1 MLPIGP
7 LMVEHRVIERLMPA
21 LRAAA
26 AAGRRNGRLDLRF
39 ADAALEFIRTYADR
53 CHHGKEED
61 ILFRALAAKPLEAGH
76 RALMDEL
83 VEEHRQGRR
92 KVREIAAAL
101 EACRRGDHAGG
112 GAAAGSGLSEPLTLL
127 IDGFEWLASFYPAHI
142 RKEDTG
148 LFLPA
153 MGYFDRA
160 EKDALLAAE
169 REFDRSLLQAL
180 YRERVEAL
188 AGLAAGPRSP
198 GRAAAPAAQ
207 SEATSL

>member
-7 LMVEHRVIERLMPA
+7 LMMEHRVIEKLMPA

-26 AAGRRNGRLDLRF
+26 RAGRRDGRIDLRF

-61 ILFRALAAKPLEAGH
+61 LLFRALAAKPLEAGH

-101 EACRRGDHAGG
+101 EEYRRGDGGG
-112 GAAAGSGLSEPLTLL
+112 GAAAGAGPSGPLAA
-127 IDGFEWLASFYPAHI
+127 IVDGFEWLASFYPAHI

-160 EKDALLAAE
+160 ERDALLDAE

-188 AGLAAGPRSP
+188 TRTEAAGSSP
-198 GRAAAPAAQ
+198 GGPAAATAA
-207 SEATSL
+207 

>member
-7 LMVEHRVIERLMPA
+7 LMMEHRVIEKLLPA

-26 AAGRRNGRLDLRF
+26 RAGRRDGRIDLRF

-61 ILFRALAAKPLEAGH
+61 LLFRALAAKPLEAGH

-101 EACRRGDHAGG
+101 EAYRRGDGGG
-112 GAAAGSGLSEPLTLL
+112 GAAAGAGPSGPLTA
-127 IDGFEWLASFYPAHI
+127 IVDGFEWLASFYPAHI
-142 RKEDTG
+142 RKEDSG

-153 MGYFDRA
+153 MAYFDRA
-160 EKDALLAAE
+160 ERDALLDAE

-188 AGLAAGPRSP
+188 TRTEAAGSSP
-198 GRAAAPAAQ
+198 GGPAAATAA
-207 SEATSL
+207 